1 MSFNLRSKVILG
13 LSLGIAAFSVHATA
27 PSNDVQ
33 LFKNIRFGQ
42 TAEEI
47 LKDSAMAPCAQTN
60 DADLMAVAPDGV
72 CRKTELNFFGIN
84 GWKMAVQM
92 LNGKAAQVM
101 LFKASDYTEVQRVTA
116 SLMKSGYIGLA
127 VDEDGKVLV
136 DAIASLRAN
145 PKSDFARLFAD
156 AENQVTSKGT
166 FNLGYSFYQVD
177 TKDIQEAVKLGSL
190 TNYLMNGASPKLRA
204 VELRMVQDP
213 DAVIAGRGKGMRR
226 TGDGQQPS
234 PCRMSGAV
242 FAHTYKRKI
251 GLGSTPQGLECF
263 KTFFFIKIKD

>member
-1 MSFNLRSKVILG
+1 MQIS
-13 LSLGIAAFSVHATA
+13 
-27 PSNDVQ
+27 
-33 LFKNIRFGQ
+33 
-42 TAEEI
+42 
-47 LKDSAMAPCAQTN
+47 
-60 DADLMAVAPDGV
+60 

-213 DAVIAGRGKGMRR
+213 E
-226 TGDGQQPS
+226 TGLILLLSFLAPK
-234 PCRMSGAV
+234 A
-242 FAHTYKRKI
+242 A
-251 GLGSTPQGLECF
+251 LLEINNSAQAEEF
-263 KTFFFIKIKD
+263 

>member
-13 LSLGIAAFSVHATA
+13 LSLGIAAFSVHAAA

-116 SLMKSGYIGLA
+116 SLMKSGYTGLA

-213 DAVIAGRGKGMRR
+213 E
-226 TGDGQQPS
+226 TGLILLLSFLAPK
-234 PCRMSGAV
+234 A
-242 FAHTYKRKI
+242 A
-251 GLGSTPQGLECF
+251 LLEINNSAQAEEF
-263 KTFFFIKIKD
+263 